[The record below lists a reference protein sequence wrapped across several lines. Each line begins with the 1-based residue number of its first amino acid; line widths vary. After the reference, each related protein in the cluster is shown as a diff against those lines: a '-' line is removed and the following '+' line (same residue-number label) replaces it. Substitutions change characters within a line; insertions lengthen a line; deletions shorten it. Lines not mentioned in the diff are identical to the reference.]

1 MCLDRSSAAVG
12 ACTFTLYIILTGID
26 SYFSARILANPSLVR
41 YSVYAQIAK
50 PAPQMA
56 MAPMFHAIFT
66 NTTKVNKLSIPLL
79 LCVAFRIIVASN
91 LPDEVLVSVWA
102 TVSQHINPMGLRAL
116 LSFVPLWFL
125 VVWLPFVDEVHRHFQ
140 ARLAGQPV
148 YHIDSHNRLPSR
160 ASLLRV
166 QPTAY
171 KPNNQPASLTSV
183 TP

>member
-1 MCLDRSSAAVG
+1 
-12 ACTFTLYIILTGID
+12 
-26 SYFSARILANPSLVR
+26 
-41 YSVYAQIAK
+41 
-50 PAPQMA
+50 

-125 VVWLPFVDEVHRHFQ
+125 VVWLPFVDETSIQSEPITGSTNCIQ
-140 ARLAGQPV
+140 AEQSASEPDFS
-148 YHIDSHNRLPSR
+148 DSL
-160 ASLLRV
+160 
-166 QPTAY
+166 
-171 KPNNQPASLTSV
+171 KTSESEHGITIEVEQVSMDGVVDGVV
-183 TP
+183 TQE